1 MRISRRIASVWRTLF
16 RGSRAEADL
25 DDEIRGYLDALTERK
40 IGEGLD
46 PAAARRAAWIE
57 MGGVDPVKEL
67 ARGARFG
74 IGVETALRDARYA
87 WRSLWRSPGF
97 AVATILT
104 LGLGIGASTAIF
116 SVVDAMLLSPLP
128 YRESSRL
135 TFIWSDMTE
144 AGYPRAPLSGPE
156 LADLRQRAT
165 LFEGF
170 GAIWANS
177 AALAGDGD
185 REPQRL
191 RVGFVTADFF
201 SVLGAG
207 AGRGRTFTADDEIQ
221 GAPPGILLSFPLWQ
235 QRFGGDPGVVG
246 RRILVN
252 GRPTTVIGV
261 MPASFRLLLPTD
273 SSVPDDLEAF
283 LPFRRNVLEAPRG
296 QQYLRVVGRLKPG
309 VTLAQ
314 ARREIDA
321 IAARIS
327 KEFPE
332 YGSTGRRYDTV
343 SLQADGVR
351 EIRPTLLALFAGV
364 GILLLVTCVNVA
376 GLLAARAAARRQEI
390 ALRIALG
397 AGRMRLF
404 RQCLVEGVVLAAL
417 GAVVGVAVAWA
428 ALTALVAARPES
440 LSRIAAATIDLRVLA
455 FTGGTA
461 LLWGALLSLAPLAE
475 VLRTSTVAGLR
486 RAGERTHARTRKVL
500 VAVQVALGVVLV
512 VSAGLVARSFLRLQ
526 GVDTGFRSD
535 HVLSFRLGLSGER
548 YQSPEA
554 FNAFSRAFE
563 KEVAALPGV
572 AAVAAVS
579 HLPFDHIPNWGGPY
593 LAQRGADEGT
603 APMADYRAVTPDFF
617 AAAGARLVAGRGFA
631 EADDSTGAPV
641 VMVDERLARLTWPG
655 QSAVGKRLGLDP
667 QSEGH
672 PASWATVVGVV
683 RHLRHSSLM
692 EEVREQVYF
701 PQRQINRNP
710 EAYLVRASGDPA
722 ALAAPIRRIL
732 TRLDPSLPISE
743 VRPLDG
749 YVTAARGAQRFT
761 MILAAAFAAVAL
773 LLACIGLYGVVA
785 YAVTQRRRE
794 FGVRLALGALP
805 AQVRSLVLRDGMRVA
820 LVGLALGVP
829 AALATSRLLRSQLF
843 GVTPRDTATY
853 AIAIAL
859 LALAAALA
867 SWFAARRATSASPLE
882 GLRAE

>member
-1 MRISRRIASVWRTLF
+1 
-16 RGSRAEADL
+16 
-25 DDEIRGYLDALTERK
+25 
-40 IGEGLD
+40 
-46 PAAARRAAWIE
+46 
-57 MGGVDPVKEL
+57 
-67 ARGARFG
+67 
-74 IGVETALRDARYA
+74 
-87 WRSLWRSPGF
+87 
-97 AVATILT
+97 
-104 LGLGIGASTAIF
+104 
-116 SVVDAMLLSPLP
+116 
-128 YRESSRL
+128 
-135 TFIWSDMTE
+135 
-144 AGYPRAPLSGPE
+144 
-156 LADLRQRAT
+156 
-165 LFEGF
+165 
-170 GAIWANS
+170 
-177 AALAGDGD
+177 
-185 REPQRL
+185 
-191 RVGFVTADFF
+191 
-201 SVLGAG
+201 
-207 AGRGRTFTADDEIQ
+207 
-221 GAPPGILLSFPLWQ
+221 
-235 QRFGGDPGVVG
+235 
-246 RRILVN
+246 
-252 GRPTTVIGV
+252 
-261 MPASFRLLLPTD
+261 
-273 SSVPDDLEAF
+273 
-283 LPFRRNVLEAPRG
+283 
-296 QQYLRVVGRLKPG
+296 
-309 VTLAQ
+309 
-314 ARREIDA
+314 
-321 IAARIS
+321 
-327 KEFPE
+327 
-332 YGSTGRRYDTV
+332 
-343 SLQADGVR
+343 
-351 EIRPTLLALFAGV
+351 
-364 GILLLVTCVNVA
+364 VNVA

-397 AGRMRLF
+397 AGRTRLF

-440 LSRIAAATIDLRVLA
+440 LSRIAAVTIDLRVLA

-548 YQSPEA
+548 YQSPET

-572 AAVAAVS
+572 VAVAAVS

-593 LAQRGADEGT
+593 LAQRGADEAT

-617 AAAGARLVAGRGFA
+617 AAAGARLVAGRGFT

-710 EAYLVRASGDPA
+710 EAYLIRASGDPA
-722 ALAAPIRRIL
+722 ILAAPVRRIL
-732 TRLDPSLPISE
+732 TRLDPTLPISE

-805 AQVRSLVLRDGMRVA
+805 APVRSLVLRDGMRVA

-882 GLRAE
+882 VLRAE